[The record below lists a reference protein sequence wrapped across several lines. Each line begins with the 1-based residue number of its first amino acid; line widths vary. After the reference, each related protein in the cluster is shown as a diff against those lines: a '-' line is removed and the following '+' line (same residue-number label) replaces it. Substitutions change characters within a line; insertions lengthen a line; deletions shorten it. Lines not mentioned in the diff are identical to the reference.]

1 MHPEERS
8 QQCYGYC
15 HLAFQFLNSKRI
27 WKLTPSRIFS
37 CKSFFNQLIDD
48 YALLNFHMIWNTK
61 VPNKVQP
68 FAWLLALGKLSTG
81 DVIQRWNLNV
91 CLSHSWSVVCKR
103 NGENADHLFLHS
115 HQAAQLWHQ
124 PASISSVMPTSRNS
138 LLSEFIHAFRKG
150 EKARVL
156 WKCSVLALF
165 QVIWFE
171 RKKVFWRSRNTSSFW
186 GKEYNY

>member
-1 MHPEERS
+1 MSKPMHPEERS

-48 YALLNFHMIWNTK
+48 YALLNFHMIWNAK

-81 DVIQRWNLNV
+81 DGIQRRNLNDC
-91 CLSHSWSVVCKR
+91 CLLLGVSCAREMVKVQIICFCILIR
-103 NGENADHLFLHS
+103 
-115 HQAAQLWHQ
+115 
-124 PASISSVMPTSRNS
+124 
-138 LLSEFIHAFRKG
+138 LLSCGIRQLVFLQWCQLLGILCFQNLFMLLGKVRKLECCG
-150 EKARVL
+150 NVQ
-156 WKCSVLALF
+156 F
-165 QVIWFE
+165 
-171 RKKVFWRSRNTSSFW
+171 
-186 GKEYNY
+186 